1 MGAYAWG
8 KRCLVEFPLYLLVC
22 IQRWGRK
29 KNATHLLQSYGYCPF
44 SSMIYDDIPSKMAI
58 FPALACPDQVAVFDM
73 HEDVCA
79 RSNVLEAAQCDPSE
93 GIPH

>member
-1 MGAYAWG
+1 MSCGVPTLSISLHPEMG
-8 KRCLVEFPLYLLVC
+8 EE
-22 IQRWGRK
+22 